1 MYDITCMCSIKYEQ
15 MNLSIKQEQ
24 NQGHR
29 VQTGGCQGGVGTGWI
44 GNMELA
50 DTNWY
55 IQNG

>member
-1 MYDITCMCSIKYEQ
+1 MCNIKYEQ

-29 VQTGGCQGGVGTGWI
+29 VQTGGCQGGMGTGWI